1 MWPEKDRI
9 RHYFATRTTLRR
21 ATNLIHNTIQKIGSD
36 PSLGE
41 VIQLLDARHGL
52 HEAYMEDKLDDFII
66 FDIVHAHTLS

>member
-1 MWPEKDRI
+1 MWAEEERI
-9 RHYFATRTTLRR
+9 RHYLAATHQR
-21 ATNLIHNTIQKIGSD
+21 ATNLLHTTIQKIGSD

-41 VIQLLDARHGL
+41 FIQLLDARHGL